1 MACSGCLGPS
11 EKCCRAHLRSG
22 RLGAAAAISPFSPLH
37 PFQNSPSPLWALPGR
52 EQLVKHTWLC
62 RAG

>member
-1 MACSGCLGPS
+1 MAVW
-11 EKCCRAHLRSG
+11 AHLRSG
-22 RLGAAAAISPFSPLH
+22 RLGAAAAISPFSPLR

-52 EQLVKHTWLC
+52 KQLVKHTWLC